1 MMHHKNVIDWV
12 KLSPKYL
19 IPFSLVSGLL
29 IFANEKL
36 LNTFGLSLLVNN
48 IRPWI
53 AIFFLISTALIASN
67 FIVWLGGIITK
78 KISQTRNL
86 NLRIKKLHKLSPD
99 EKKILLSY
107 LLQNTRTQT
116 FPFNDGRLAELIHYR
131 IIFQSSNI
139 GDINDWPYNIQPWAW
154 DYLQKH
160 QDELFTE
167 SECKECLEYLSK

>member
-1 MMHHKNVIDWV
+1 MDHKDVIDWV

-19 IPFSLVSGLL
+19 IPISLVSGLL

-36 LNTFGLSLLVNN
+36 LNTFGLSSLVNN
-48 IRPWI
+48 TRPWI
-53 AIFFLISTALIASN
+53 AIIFLISTALIASN

-78 KISQTRNL
+78 KISQIRKKNIY
-86 NLRIKKLHKLSPD
+86 IKKLHKLSPD

-116 FPFNDGRLAELIHYR
+116 FPFNDGRLAELIYYQ
-131 IIFQSSNI
+131 IIFESSSIGNI
-139 GDINDWPYNIQPWAW
+139 DNWPYNIQPWAW
-154 DYLQKH
+154 DYLLKH

-167 SECKECLEYLSK
+167 SELKETSE

>member
-1 MMHHKNVIDWV
+1 MDHKNVIDWV

-36 LNTFGLSLLVNN
+36 LSTFGLSLLVNN

-53 AIFFLISTALIASN
+53 AIIFLISTALIASH

-78 KISQTRNL
+78 KISQIHNK
-86 NLRIKKLHKLSPD
+86 NIYIKKLHKLSPD

-116 FPFNDGRLAELIHYR
+116 FPFNDGRLAELIHYQ
-131 IIFQSSNI
+131 IIYQASDI
-139 GDINDWPYNIQPWAW
+139 GDIYDWQYNIQPWAW
-154 DYLQKH
+154 NYLLKH

-167 SECKECLEYLSK
+167 SERKETSEY

>member
-29 IFANEKL
+29 IFANEKI

-53 AIFFLISTALIASN
+53 AIIFLISTALIASN

-78 KISQTRNL
+78 KISQTRNK
-86 NLRIKKLHKLSPD
+86 NICIKKLHKLSPD

-116 FPFNDGRLAELIHYR
+116 FPIKDARLAELIHYQ
-131 IIFQSSNI
+131 IIFESSTI
-139 GDINDWPYNIQPWAW
+139 GEIDNWPYNIQPWAW
-154 DYLQKH
+154 NYLLKH

-167 SECKECLEYLSK
+167 SERKECSAVR

>member
-78 KISQTRNL
+78 KISQTHN
-86 NLRIKKLHKLSPD
+86 KYMQ
-99 EKKILLSY
+99 KKIA
-107 LLQNTRTQT
+107 Q
-116 FPFNDGRLAELIHYR
+116 
-131 IIFQSSNI
+131 II
-139 GDINDWPYNIQPWAW
+139 P
-154 DYLQKH
+154 
-160 QDELFTE
+160 
-167 SECKECLEYLSK
+167 